1 MEIDR
6 SAIGFNSSP
15 LYRFILQEGKF
26 KGVEFY
32 FKNVELD
39 HHNTPG
45 AFDIAFEYEIIGGNY
60 SADGW
65 EGDMEHMN
73 RVVNEKNRDQF
84 HVEIGK
90 ILKNLLV
97 LKDPRV
103 ILHSGKLEPE

>member
-6 SAIGFNSSP
+6 GAVGFNSSP

-39 HHNTPG
+39 HKNTPG

-60 SADGW
+60 KDRGYDG
-65 EGDMEHMN
+65 ELEHLN

-84 HVEIGK
+84 QVEIGK
-90 ILKNLLV
+90 ILKNLLI
-97 LKDPRV
+97 LNDPRV
-103 ILHSGKLEPE
+103 ILHKGRGL